1 LLDCG
6 IIFAIEMMMRFPLRT
21 LILLCAGTLLTWTVS
36 CRDQDGNINI
46 FSIEDDKAFGAQV
59 SQEIENDPA
68 TIILDSARY
77 AAQYAYIY
85 QIRNKILNSGQV
97 MYKDVFPWRIRIIKN
112 DTVLNAFCTPGGYMY
127 FYTGILKFLESE
139 DHLAGVL
146 GHEMAHADKRHSTDA
161 LTRQYGLSV
170 LFDIVFGQN
179 KGQLVRIA
187 AGLRELKYS
196 RTAETEADNY
206 SVKYLCPTDYDAAG
220 AAGFFEKLLAMGS
233 GSDVPEFL
241 STHPSPDNRV
251 ENIRSQ
257 KSTLSCTGTKRNIS
271 EYTAFKNSLP

>member
-6 IIFAIEMMMRFPLRT
+6 IIFAIEIKMRFPLRS
-21 LILLCAGTLLTWTVS
+21 LILLGAGILLTWTVS

-257 KSTLSCTGTKRNIS
+257 KSTLNCTGTKRNIS

>member
-1 LLDCG
+1 
-6 IIFAIEMMMRFPLRT
+6 MMMRFPLRT
-21 LILLCAGTLLTWTVS
+21 LILLGAGTLLTWSVS

-233 GSDVPEFL
+233 GPDVPEFL

-257 KSTLSCTGTKRNIS
+257 KNTLSCTGTKRNIS

>member
-1 LLDCG
+1 
-6 IIFAIEMMMRFPLRT
+6 
-21 LILLCAGTLLTWTVS
+21 
-36 CRDQDGNINI
+36 
-46 FSIEDDKAFGAQV
+46 
-59 SQEIENDPA
+59 
-68 TIILDSARY
+68 
-77 AAQYAYIY
+77 
-85 QIRNKILNSGQV
+85 
-97 MYKDVFPWRIRIIKN
+97 
-112 DTVLNAFCTPGGYMY
+112 
-127 FYTGILKFLESE
+127 
-139 DHLAGVL
+139 
-146 GHEMAHADKRHSTDA
+146 MAHADKRHSTDA

>member
-6 IIFAIEMMMRFPLRT
+6 IIFAIEIKMRFPLRS
-21 LILLCAGTLLTWTVS
+21 LILLGAGILLTWTVS

-257 KSTLSCTGTKRNIS
+257 KSTLNCTGTKRNIS
-271 EYTAFKNSLP
+271 EYNAFKNSLP

>member
-1 LLDCG
+1 
-6 IIFAIEMMMRFPLRT
+6 MRFPIRT
-21 LILLCAGTLLTWTVS
+21 LILLGAGTLLTWSVS

-170 LFDIVFGQN
+170 LFDVVFGQN

-220 AAGFFEKLLAMGS
+220 AAGFFEKLLALGS
-233 GSDVPEFL
+233 GADVPEFL
-241 STHPSPDNRV
+241 STHPSPENRV
-251 ENIRSQ
+251 ENIRTQ
-257 KSTLSCTGTKRNIS
+257 KSTLGCSGTKRNIA

>member
-1 LLDCG
+1 MLDCG

>member
-1 LLDCG
+1 
-6 IIFAIEMMMRFPLRT
+6 MRFPLRS
-21 LILLCAGTLLTWTVS
+21 LILLGAGILLTWTVS

-170 LFDIVFGQN
+170 LFDVVFGQN

-257 KSTLSCTGTKRNIS
+257 KSTLNCTGTKRNIS
-271 EYTAFKNSLP
+271 EYAAFKNSLP

>member
-161 LTRQYGLSV
+161 LTQVS
-170 LFDIVFGQN
+170 
-179 KGQLVRIA
+179 
-187 AGLRELKYS
+187 S
-196 RTAETEADNY
+196 
-206 SVKYLCPTDYDAAG
+206 
-220 AAGFFEKLLAMGS
+220 
-233 GSDVPEFL
+233 
-241 STHPSPDNRV
+241 
-251 ENIRSQ
+251 
-257 KSTLSCTGTKRNIS
+257 
-271 EYTAFKNSLP
+271 KNSLPWAAVPMCLNSLAHTPAQITVWRISEARKAH

>member
-1 LLDCG
+1 MLDCG
-6 IIFAIEMMMRFPLRT
+6 IIFAVEMKMRFPLRT
-21 LILLCAGTLLTWTVS
+21 LILLGAGSLLTWTVS

-46 FSIEDDKAFGAQV
+46 FTIEDDKAFGAQV

-187 AGLRELKYS
+187 AGFRELKYS

-251 ENIRSQ
+251 ENIRSL
-257 KSTLSCTGTKRNIS
+257 KSALSCTGTKRNIS
-271 EYTAFKNSLP
+271 EYNAFKNSLP

>member
-1 LLDCG
+1 
-6 IIFAIEMMMRFPLRT
+6 MMMRIPLRT
-21 LILLCAGTLLTWTVS
+21 LTLIGAAALLTWSVS

-46 FSIEDDKAFGAQV
+46 FSIEDDKTFGLQV
-59 SQEIENDPA
+59 AQEIENDPA
-68 TIILDSARY
+68 VVILDSARY
-77 AAQYAYIY
+77 AAQYAYVY
-85 QIRNKILNSGQV
+85 QIRNKILNSGALT
-97 MYKDVFPWRIRIIKN
+97 YKDVFPWRIRIIRN
-112 DTVLNAFCTPGGYMY
+112 DTILNAFCTPGGYMY

-187 AGLRELKYS
+187 AGLRELQYS
-196 RTAETEADNY
+196 RSAETEADNC

-220 AAGFFEKLLAMGS
+220 AAGFFEKLLATG
-233 GSDVPEFL
+233 GGPDIPEFL

-251 ENIRSQ
+251 ENIRALKTS
-257 KSTLSCTGTKRNIS
+257 LGCTGTKRNIS